1 MELAETIRQIALEA
15 KTPKI
20 LKNVDLKWPIFSQ
33 TLREWC
39 ETFDKHL
46 NEKVI
51 FDIGAV
57 GHFDCPYW
65 ERFRATHSMTLVEFL
80 DNAQS
85 GALKD
90 KWATY
95 SYQDID
101 SWPHEIRKDINF
113 NASGFDNVEDILFWI
128 GSKGANTP
136 CHYDTYGI
144 NIVVQVFGRC
154 AAHSIALQI
163 SIKLTHIDYVLGNDG
178 FCFHLIAQWKSH
190 ESRMKSQV
198 FIANKISTAQLIWV
212 NSKVKDVL

>member
-1 MELAETIRQIALEA
+1 MELAEAIRQIAFQA

-33 TLREWC
+33 TIREWC
-39 ETFDKHL
+39 EIFDKHFDG
-46 NEKVI
+46 KVI
-51 FDIGAV
+51 FDV
-57 GHFDCPYW
+57 GTVEHLDCPYW

-80 DNAQS
+80 NNAQS

-101 SWPHEIRKDINF
+101 SWPQEIRKDINF
-113 NASGFDNVEDILFWI
+113 KASGFDNVEDILFWI

-154 AAHSIALQI
+154 DAHSMHCKI
-163 SIKLTHIDYVLGNDG
+163 SIELKHVDYVLGSDG
-178 FCFHLIAQWKSH
+178 FCFHPIAQWISH
-190 ESRMKSQV
+190 GSRTKSQA
-198 FIANKISTAQLIWV
+198 FIANRISTAQPI
-212 NSKVKDVL
+212 